1 VAAFDVQS
9 FNVSRQSVRL
19 FSASASSKTPD
30 WVYNKIRASGSS
42 EVVEKSQCIIRMQSF
57 EDDALIDD
65 TLRLS
70 QEVDH
75 EEMKHHRTKE
85 EISESSESA
94 FEEFGEAR
102 GNPEI

>member
-1 VAAFDVQS
+1 
-9 FNVSRQSVRL
+9 
-19 FSASASSKTPD
+19 
-30 WVYNKIRASGSS
+30 
-42 EVVEKSQCIIRMQSF
+42 MQSF

-94 FEEFGEAR
+94 FEEFEKREAIQR
-102 GNPEI
+102 FDVRKRLRLRSKDSVVEKVTEGIEITERC

>member
-1 VAAFDVQS
+1 
-9 FNVSRQSVRL
+9 
-19 FSASASSKTPD
+19 
-30 WVYNKIRASGSS
+30 
-42 EVVEKSQCIIRMQSF
+42 MQSF